1 MGWIQSWTP
10 CCWSRGGTTAGTP
23 LPCFYHQTL
32 HSLWPLPALK
42 TASAIHPSLARFKI
56 ACAIYLV
63 QEGPK
68 YSPCGSSETDWNVP
82 HPLTAKSGT
91 GPLSSVHERSW
102 LCETWIFAEAFWIQ
116 TSKHILCPAECEM
129 WDVFVEEV
137 VSLATEGS
145 ICSTFVFP
153 VIKGLSTLCDYTVVL
168 AGAVLSLTPPATTT
182 SLFFISIVTG
192 TAATGESW
200 STGN

>member
-68 YSPCGSSETDWNVP
+68 YSPCGSSETAWNVP
-82 HPLTAKSGT
+82 HPVTAKSLTTTKPPDALAERSRTSVDAWVVMALWNLYFCWGLLNT
-91 GPLSSVHERSW
+91 NIKTHPLSCW
-102 LCETWIFAEAFWIQ
+102 
-116 TSKHILCPAECEM
+116 M
-129 WDVFVEEV
+129 WNVRC
-137 VSLATEGS
+137 
-145 ICSTFVFP
+145 ICWGGGVPGNGGLRMFYICFP
-153 VIKGLSTLCDYTVVL
+153 SH
-168 AGAVLSLTPPATTT
+168 
-182 SLFFISIVTG
+182 
-192 TAATGESW
+192 
-200 STGN
+200 